1 MYHSP
6 PTQHHVSALT
16 DLFLHETERLMKDWL
31 FVWAVEYNMSDV
43 VRLNWSRHPGTSSA
57 NILSE
62 IIRNSRME
70 SQHKWFFLVQLSR
83 QLSLMLKRIANIFL
97 SEHVLFGCGCAAKE
111 SFRKRAGTKNGVY
124 MFQKMC
130 NWNVQISWSGMSHI
144 LKISLSEIW
153 SKHI

>member
-1 MYHSP
+1 
-6 PTQHHVSALT
+6 
-16 DLFLHETERLMKDWL
+16 
-31 FVWAVEYNMSDV
+31 
-43 VRLNWSRHPGTSSA
+43 
-57 NILSE
+57 
-62 IIRNSRME
+62 ME

-83 QLSLMLKRIANIFL
+83 QLSLLLKRIANIFL
-97 SEHVLFGCGCAAKE
+97 SEHVLFGRGCAAKE

-153 SKHI
+153 SKYI